1 MNKRKIIR
9 IFLAVL
15 IVLNMT
21 AIFSLSAQ
29 KAVQSDETSA
39 GFITALCK
47 ALVSRFNSLSPQE
60 KESLV
65 ASLSFA
71 VRKGAH
77 MAEFAALSFL
87 CSLFAA
93 SFGVKLK
100 NFAAAFAFA
109 VFYAATDEL
118 HQLFVEGRSCQ
129 FSDVCVD
136 SVGALLGVGAAIL
149 LCLLFLRLFKR
160 NKSRKCAEKI
170 HDTAQ

>member
-1 MNKRKIIR
+1 MNRQKIIR
-9 IFLAVL
+9 IILAVL
-15 IVLNMT
+15 IVLNMA
-21 AIFSLSAQ
+21 AIFCLSAQ

-93 SFGVKLK
+93 SFGVKPK
-100 NFAAAFAFA
+100 NFAAAFAFT
-109 VFYAATDEL
+109 VFYAATDEF
-118 HQLFVEGRSCQ
+118 HQLFVEGRSGQ
-129 FSDVCVD
+129 LSDVCVD
-136 SVGALLGVGAAIL
+136 SAGALLGAGAAIL
-149 LCLLFLRLFKR
+149 LCLLLLKLFKR
-160 NKSRKCAEKI
+160 KKSRNPAE
-170 HDTAQ
+170 